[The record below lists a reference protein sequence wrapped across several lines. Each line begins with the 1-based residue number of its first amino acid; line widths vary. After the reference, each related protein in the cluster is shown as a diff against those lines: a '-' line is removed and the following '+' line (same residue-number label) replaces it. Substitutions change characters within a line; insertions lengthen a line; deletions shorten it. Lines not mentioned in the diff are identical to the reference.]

1 MEHDINELFECIKNL
16 RFANYNLKDA
26 NDILREENEN
36 LKQEIER
43 LKKEIED
50 IQEDVEHNFKRISV
64 GEQYDICDSDF
75 I

>member
-1 MEHDINELFECIKNL
+1 MEHDIDELYECIKNL
-16 RFANYNLKDA
+16 RYANYNLKD
-26 NDILREENEN
+26 ENES
-36 LKQEIER
+36 LKVEIER

-64 GEQYDICDSDF
+64 GEQYGVTDSDF

>member
-1 MEHDINELFECIKNL
+1 MEHDINELYDCIKNL
-16 RFANYNLKDA
+16 RYANYNLKD
-26 NDILREENEN
+26 ENEN

-43 LKKEIED
+43 LKQEIKD

-64 GEQYDICDSDF
+64 GEQYGIIDSDF